1 MRNLAIFFVAIISLA
16 VLCGTIEMKHDW
28 ANWNNGICEKCG
40 GEFNLN
46 SVYHIKNSGDVF
58 VYECD
63 TCGHV
68 IETHG
73 SMR

>member
-1 MRNLAIFFVAIISLA
+1 MRNLTIFFVAIISLA
-16 VLCGTIEMKHDW
+16 ILCATIETKLDS
-28 ANWNNGICEKCG
+28 ANWNNGICAECG

-46 SVYHIKNSGDVF
+46 SVYHIKNSGNVF

-68 IETHG
+68 IETHR